1 MPFLG
6 RDTYSCDF
14 TFKIMSMTKR
24 FTVQRI
30 IAFLFLVTASAQA
43 WAQSNLPPVIA
54 NEVVSV
60 TEGSFAN
67 GNILTNDSDP
77 DGAVLTASTALVLAP
92 AHGTLFLQASGL
104 YTYIPVAGYSGPDI
118 AVVSVCDTGT
128 PVQCGL
134 DTLFITV
141 TALNRAPVALRDT
154 GTTRSA
160 VPLTASAAANDS
172 DVDGPSANY
181 TLVSGPAHG
190 TATITASG
198 IYTYTSVALY
208 TGLDSFSY
216 SLCDGGTP
224 NLCDTAYVVVTVTT
238 LNQSPIAV
246 NDTFNINEDSIL
258 TASVGTNDTD
268 VDGPGAI
275 YGIGT
280 QPAHGTVNMQV
291 NGTMTYTPAANYN
304 GTDSFTYV
312 HCDGG
317 TPNLCDTATVYF
329 NLAAVN
335 DAPVAVNDNNAT
347 TINTAVS
354 GDVSTNDSDVDGP
367 SATYTQVAG
376 ASHGI
381 LALNTN
387 GTYTYTPLTGYTG
400 CDSMYVSR
408 CDGGTPNLCDTSLL
422 VICVSVPV
430 VANNDSAAAQ
440 QGAVVVIPVTANDTT
455 STATVVSVTS
465 APGHGSAVANSDNTV
480 TYASASDYYGV
491 DSFSY
496 AICDTATAI
505 CDTASIYVVV
515 TGGPGFTIDPLT
527 VLADS
532 SVDACFSYGLYA
544 DTVDIIV
551 SVSCPA
557 SHGTAT
563 VVSQNQLLGQAC
575 VRYVPDTAYTGT
587 DSFCVTVCDTIAKQ
601 CHTVS
606 VPVSV
611 TERNNNTTCYWLKG
625 ISPNG
630 DGQNDNFMINC
641 NDQFPEATLK
651 IFNRWG
657 DQIWGSGSHYTNNWD
672 GKNGRGEV
680 LPDGTYYYIYQY
692 NDGTKGQHVGF
703 IQIYR

>member
-1 MPFLG
+1 
-6 RDTYSCDF
+6 
-14 TFKIMSMTKR
+14 MTKR
-24 FTVQRI
+24 FTVQRF
-30 IAFLFLVTASAQA
+30 IALLFIATASIQG
-43 WAQSNLPPVIA
+43 WAQGNLPPVIV
-54 NEVVSV
+54 NESVSV

-77 DGAVLTASTALVLAP
+77 DGAVLTASTSLVLAP

-104 YTYIPVAGYSGPDI
+104 YTYIPTAGYSGPDL

-154 GTTRSA
+154 GTTRST

-172 DVDGPSANY
+172 DPDGPAANY

-198 IYTYTSVALY
+198 TYTYTSVALY
-208 TGLDSFSY
+208 TGVDSFSY

-238 LNQSPIAV
+238 LNQSPVAV
-246 NDTFNINEDSIL
+246 NDTFSIAEDSVL
-258 TASVGTNDTD
+258 TANVGANDSD

-275 YGIGT
+275 YGVFT

-291 NGTMTYTPAANYN
+291 NGIMTYTPAANYN

-329 NLAAVN
+329 NIAAVN
-335 DAPVAVNDNNAT
+335 DAPIAVNDYNT
-347 TINTAVS
+347 TLENTPVS

-367 SATYTQVAG
+367 SAIYSTISG
-376 ASHGI
+376 AAHGI
-381 LALNTN
+381 LVINAA
-387 GTYTYTPLTGYTG
+387 GAYTYAPLASYTG
-400 CDSMYVSR
+400 CDTMTVSR

-430 VANNDSAAAQ
+430 LANNDSAAAV
-440 QGAVVVIPVTANDTT
+440 QGAAVVIAVVSNDTT
-455 STATVVSVTS
+455 SAATVVSLTT
-465 APGHGSAVANSDNTV
+465 APAHGSAVANSDNRV
-480 TYASASDYYGV
+480 TYASAGDYYGV
-491 DSFSY
+491 DSFTY

-505 CDTASIYVVV
+505 CDTATIYVTVS
-515 TGGPGFTIDPLT
+515 GGPGFTIDPVT

-532 SVDACFSYGLYA
+532 SADACFSYGLYA
-544 DTVDIIV
+544 DTTAIVV

-563 VVSQNQLLGQAC
+563 VASQNQSLGQAC
-575 VRYVPDTAYTGT
+575 VRYVPDTAYTGL
-587 DSFCVTVCDTIAKQ
+587 DSFCVTVCDTIAQQ
-601 CHTVS
+601 CHTVA
-606 VPVSV
+606 VPVTV
-611 TERNNNTTCYWLKG
+611 TERNTTCYWLKG
-625 ISPNG
+625 ISPNN
-630 DGQNDNFMINC
+630 DGQNDNLIVNC
-641 NDQFPEATLK
+641 NDQYPAATLK

-657 DQIWGSGSHYTNNWD
+657 DQVWDSGSHYANNWD

>member
-1 MPFLG
+1 MYSDMP
-6 RDTYSCDF
+6 YSDF
-14 TFKIMSMTKR
+14 TFKISRMTKP

-30 IAFLFLVTASAQA
+30 VAFLFLVTASAQA

-77 DGAVLTASTALVLAP
+77 DGAVLTANTALVWAP

-104 YTYIPVAGYSGPDI
+104 YTYIPVSGYSGPDI

-154 GTTRSA
+154 GTTRST
-160 VPLTASAAANDS
+160 VPLTASAATNDS
-172 DVDGPSANY
+172 DVDGPAANY

-198 IYTYTSVALY
+198 TYTYTSVALY

-246 NDTFNINEDSIL
+246 NDTFNINEDSVL

-275 YGIGT
+275 YGIYT
-280 QPAHGTVNMQV
+280 QSAHGTVNMQV

-317 TPNLCDTATVYF
+317 TPNLCDTAKVYF

-335 DAPVAVNDNNAT
+335 DAPVAVNDYNAT
-347 TINTAVS
+347 TINTAIN

-367 SATYTQVAG
+367 SAHYTVAAGPAHG
-376 ASHGI
+376 ALSLSDSG
-381 LALNTN
+381 A
-387 GTYTYTPLTGYTG
+387 YTYAPITGYTG

-430 VANNDSAAAQ
+430 LANNDSAAAQ

-455 STATVVSVTS
+455 SAATVVSVTS

-505 CDTASIYVVV
+505 CDTATIYVVV

-544 DTVDIIV
+544 DTTDIVV
-551 SVSCPA
+551 SISCTA
-557 SHGTAT
+557 AHGSAT
-563 VVSQNQLLGQAC
+563 VLSQNQVAGQAC
-575 VRYVPDTAYTGT
+575 VRYVPDTGYVGT
-587 DSFCVTVCDTIAKQ
+587 DSFCVTVCDTIAQQ

-606 VPVSV
+606 VPVTV
-611 TERNNNTTCYWLKG
+611 TERNTSCLWLKG

-641 NDQFPEATLK
+641 NDQYPEATLK

-657 DQIWGSGSHYTNNWD
+657 DQVWGSGSHYTNNWD